1 MTNRSRLDSVYQ
13 YIVAVAAFSD
23 DFRQRQLGPIH
34 LLKYAYLADVA
45 HAERNDG
52 NTFSGVEWRF
62 HHFGPW
68 NEEAFEEISP
78 ALLAVSASKSQCT
91 SRFENDFVRYRLET
105 HDAENIARKSADDL
119 PLVVFTS
126 ISQAVHEHGS
136 DTADLLRHVYLT
148 KPMLAARP
156 GDVLD
161 FRTAMTVARETSPP
175 TEAPRMSAR
184 KKRQRSAIVESAR
197 AGVMARL
204 AAKRVRRVEPRPAP
218 RYDAVFTEGTTHLD
232 RLAGDPLTSI
242 SGEISFDDSVW
253 HSSQRRDD
261 PDLP

>member
-1 MTNRSRLDSVYQ
+1 MSNRSRLDAVYQ
-13 YIVAVAAFSD
+13 YIVAVAASSD

-34 LLKYAYLADVA
+34 LLKYAYLADLA
-45 HAERNDG
+45 YAARHDG
-52 NTFSGVEWRF
+52 NTYSGVEWRF

-68 NEEAFEEISP
+68 NAEAFEEISP
-78 ALLAVSASKSQCT
+78 ALLSISVSESRYTSQY
-91 SRFENDFVRYRLET
+91 ENDFVRYRLERR
-105 HDAENIARKSADDL
+105 DAEDIARKSADDL
-119 PLVVFTS
+119 PLVVFTT

-156 GDVLD
+156 GDVLN
-161 FRTAMTVARETSPP
+161 FRTVMTVARETSPP
-175 TEAPRMSAR
+175 SETPRLSAR
-184 KKRQRSAIVESAR
+184 KRRKRAAIIESAR
-197 AGVMARL
+197 AGVLARL
-204 AAKRVRRVEPRPAP
+204 AGTRVRRVEPRPAP
-218 RYDAVFTEGTTHLD
+218 RYDIIFAEGTAHLD

>member
-1 MTNRSRLDSVYQ
+1 MYQ
-13 YIVAVAAFSD
+13 CIVAVAASSD
-23 DFRQRQLGPIH
+23 DFRQRQLGRIH

-45 HAERNDG
+45 HAVRNVG
-52 NTFSGVEWRF
+52 NTYSGVEWRF

-68 NEEAFEEISP
+68 NEEAFEEINP
-78 ALLAVSASKSQCT
+78 ALLSISASESRYKSQY
-91 SRFENDFVRYRLET
+91 EHDFVRYRLET
-105 HDAENIARKSADDL
+105 RDAEDIARKSADDL

-156 GDVLD
+156 GDILD
-161 FRTAMTVARETSPP
+161 FRTVMTVARETSPP
-175 TEAPRMSAR
+175 SETPRLSA
-184 KKRQRSAIVESAR
+184 KKRRQRAEIIESAR
-197 AGVMARL
+197 AGVMTRL
-204 AAKRVRRVEPRPAP
+204 AGMRVRRVEPRPAP
-218 RYDAVFTEGTTHLD
+218 RYDIIFAEGTAHLD
-232 RLAGDPLTSI
+232 QLAGDPLTSI
-242 SGEISFDDSVW
+242 SGEISFDDSIW